1 MIPDK
6 QPSII
11 ASLLAIIFGV
21 FVIIASIVA
30 VPFIVLLIGMAVGW
44 LLEFVTGDYVVQA
57 FHAIGLTGVKG
68 GDLPKVFGLIALVA
82 WVLPLSPKNSGDF
95 QNKRDEEI

>member
-1 MIPDK
+1 MIPHK
-6 QPSII
+6 EPSLI
-11 ASLLAIIFGV
+11 ATILAIIFGV
-21 FVIIASIVA
+21 FVIIASIVV

-57 FHAIGLTGVKG
+57 FHAIGLSGVKG

-82 WVLPLSPKNSGDF
+82 WVLRLSTKNSGDF
-95 QNKRDEEI
+95 KRKGDE